1 MIFNPNG
8 QLKAEDYSFPYAD
21 DSFDTIYAAS
31 VFTHLLPSSS
41 ANYFKQSRRVLRK
54 GGQCLFSFF
63 VLDWY
68 RGPGTPID
76 RRYEVNHPLE
86 GYEGVAVYDDKR
98 PEHIIAYST
107 SCIERM
113 ASDARLRIK
122 RLIPGY
128 WSNAHKW
135 SLNEQDLVLLEAV

>member
-1 MIFNPNG
+1 MTVLIPFT
-8 QLKAEDYSFPYAD
+8 QLRFSLTCSPLPPLITLSKVGVYYEKG
-21 DSFDTIYAAS
+21 AS
-31 VFTHLLPSSS
+31 AF
-41 ANYFKQSRRVLRK
+41 
-54 GGQCLFSFF
+54 FSFF

-76 RRYEVNHPLE
+76 QRYEVNHPLE